1 MAPALP
7 LQILG
12 KDNQPHTMGG
22 LDTEHLETK
31 TEIHDLAIHRQH
43 EQEALAEQLA
53 GEDKKIKRIVRKLDL
68 RLVLTL
74 AILYVWAFIDRGNLA
89 NVSCIKPVG
98 RRK

>member
-7 LQILG
+7 LQIFG

-22 LDTEHLETK
+22 LDAEHLETK
-31 TEIHDLAIHRQH
+31 TEIIHDLAVHRQH

-53 GEDKKIKRIVRKLDL
+53 GEDKKIKRIIRKLDL

-89 NVSCIKPVG
+89 NVSTTKLVD
-98 RRK
+98 